1 MPSARHQV
9 CLTRTVGEKA
19 EQLKERTRRFAL
31 SVCDLLRLLPYAE
44 PGPTV
49 RRQLAKSA
57 TSVAAN
63 YRATCRARSRAEFVA
78 GLGVVVEEADE
89 SLFWLEFMGDAKLI
103 ETPLLAIQQQ
113 EARELVAILS
123 ASVGTARRNARP

>member
-1 MPSARHQV
+1 VAR
-9 CLTRTVGEKA
+9 
-19 EQLKERTRRFAL
+19 
-31 SVCDLLRLLPYAE
+31 
-44 PGPTV
+44 
-49 RRQLAKSA
+49 
-57 TSVAAN
+57 
-63 YRATCRARSRAEFVA
+63 
-78 GLGVVVEEADE
+78 LGVVVEEADE